1 MSIATQAHIDIP
13 ISGMTC
19 ASCASRIERGLSK
32 IAGVELAE
40 VNYAVERASVTYD
53 PSATNATEFQAK
65 IEALGYSVPLVE
77 TTKLQSDRD
86 LNHLR
91 NTVILAAALSI
102 PLVLVS
108 MIDAWHFARWTW
120 FAFAFAT
127 PVVTYCAWPFHK
139 AAFTNARHGAATMD
153 TLVTLGVGAAYL
165 WSVVALVFLGADH
178 TNSTMQMSSDDPQVY
193 FETGAVIVTLILLGR
208 WFEHRSRRRAGDAL
222 RALLALGAKTAELVS
237 GEHIPV
243 ASLEVGDHFVVRPG
257 QQIATDGTVREGD
270 SAVDMA
276 MLTGEPVPVEVGVGD
291 PVFGATLNQ
300 SGRLVVEATSVGEA
314 TALAQIAK
322 LVETAQGSKAPVQRL
337 ADQIA
342 AVFVPVVMV
351 IALGTLA
358 GWMLTGHSGND
369 AFTAA
374 VAVLIIACPCALG
387 LATPTALMVGT
398 GRGAQLGI
406 IIKGGEVLEATRRID
421 AVILDKTG
429 TITEAKMRLAADP
442 VVVGI
447 DANEALRL
455 AGSAEESSEHPI
467 ARAIAQGARERN
479 IALIAPTE
487 FRSEVGFGVHA
498 TIDNVAVR
506 VGRVSLF
513 DTIPQKLQTALE
525 ASTAQGRTA
534 VMFGRVNLVT
544 NESNAEALFEVS
556 DTIRPTSK
564 AAIAALHDLGVQVVM
579 VTGDNEYAAHSVANE
594 VGIDRVVANALPSG
608 KVEVV
613 HGLQASGNKVAV
625 VGDGVNDAPALAAAD
640 LGISMGSGTD
650 IAIEAGDITLVAGDL
665 RGAADAIALARHT
678 LRTIKGNLFWA
689 FAYNVAAI
697 PLAALGLLNPMIA
710 AGAMGFSSVFVV
722 SNSLRLRRFRSIR
735 STQ

>member
-1 MSIATQAHIDIP
+1 MSTATQTHIEMP
-13 ISGMTC
+13 IAGMTC
-19 ASCASRIERGLSK
+19 ASCAARIERGLSK
-32 IAGVELAE
+32 LPGVESAQ

-53 PSATNATEFQAK
+53 SSATGPADFQTK
-65 IEALGYSVPLVE
+65 IEALGYSVPAEVATPAQVDTE
-77 TTKLQSDRD
+77 LQ
-86 LNHLR
+86 HLR
-91 NTVILAAALSI
+91 NSVIIGGIFSV
-102 PLVLVS
+102 PLVAIS
-108 MIDAWHFARWTW
+108 MIEAWQFKHWGW
-120 FAFAFAT
+120 VAFALAT
-127 PVVTYCAWPFHK
+127 PVMTYCAWPFHK
-139 AAFTNARHGAATMD
+139 ATWANARHGSATMD
-153 TLVTLGVGAAYL
+153 TLVTLGAGAAYL
-165 WSVVALVFLGADH
+165 WSAVALVFLGA
-178 TNSTMQMSSDDPQVY
+178 NSTGGMQMGSDTPQVY

-222 RALLALGAKTAELVS
+222 RALLALEAKTAELVS
-237 GEHIPV
+237 GEHIPA
-243 ASLEVGDHFVVRPG
+243 ASLEVGDYFVVRPG
-257 QQIATDGTVREGD
+257 QQIATDGLVREGA

-291 PVFGATLNQ
+291 AVFGATLNQ
-300 SGRLVVEATSVGEA
+300 SGRLIVEATSVGEA

-342 AVFVPVVMV
+342 AIFVPIVIM

-358 GWMLTGHSGND
+358 AWLFTGHTGND

-429 TITEAKMRLAADP
+429 TITEAKMQLIADP
-442 VVVGI
+442 IVAGI
-447 DANEALRL
+447 TVADALQL
-455 AGSAEESSEHPI
+455 CGSAEGASEHPI
-467 ARAIAQGARERN
+467 AQAIARGAQQRGA
-479 IALIAPTE
+479 ALVAPTQ
-487 FRSEVGFGVHA
+487 FRSETGFGVHA
-498 TIDNVAVR
+498 TIGETAVR
-506 VGRVSLF
+506 AGRPSMF
-513 DTIPQKLQTALE
+513 DEVPQTLSNALS
-525 ASTAQGRTA
+525 AAAMLGNTP
-534 VMFGRVNLVT
+534 VMFGRVDPAT
-544 NESNAEALFEVS
+544 HKANAEAVFVVS
-556 DTIRPTSK
+556 DTIRATSH
-564 AAIAALHDLGVQVVM
+564 AAVAALHDLGVEIVM
-579 VTGDNEYAAHSVANE
+579 VTGDNESAARAVGST
-594 VGIDRVVANALPSG
+594 VGIDRVVAGVLPSG
-608 KVEVV
+608 KVDVV
-613 HGLQASGNKVAV
+613 HELQAIGKKVAV

-665 RGAADAIALARHT
+665 RGAADAIALARST

-689 FAYNVAAI
+689 FAYNVAAL

-722 SNSLRLRRFRSIR
+722 SNSLRLRRFTSIR
-735 STQ
+735 NGQ

>member
-19 ASCASRIERGLSK
+19 ASCAARIERGLSK

-108 MIDAWHFARWTW
+108 MIEAWHFANWTW

-178 TNSTMQMSSDDPQVY
+178 TNSTMQMNADAPQVY

-579 VTGDNEYAAHSVANE
+579 VTGDHEYAAHSVANE

-613 HGLQASGNKVAV
+613 LGLQASGNKVAV